1 MAIMS
6 HHSYGGS
13 IVGEEKMELKKDIYM
28 NDAGEYVETTG
39 GLPKGWAKG
48 KLIGKKDQEMSDA
61 DYKALNIV
69 ATKAKAPKENKGK

>member
-13 IVGEEKMELKKDIYM
+13 IVGEVKMELKKDIYM
-28 NDAGEYVETTG
+28 NDAGECMETTG

-48 KLIGKKDQEMSDA
+48 KLMGKKGQEMSDA
-61 DYKALNIV
+61 DYKALNII

>member
-1 MAIMS
+1 MS

-28 NDAGEYVETTG
+28 NDAGECVETTG

-48 KLIGKKDQEMSDA
+48 KLMGKKGQEMSDA
-61 DYKALNIV
+61 DYKALNII

>member
-1 MAIMS
+1 MTITS

-28 NDAGEYVETTG
+28 NDAGECVETTG

-48 KLIGKKDQEMSDA
+48 KLMGKKGQEMSDA
-61 DYKALNIV
+61 DYKALNII